1 MASYITPAQR
11 SQIATL
17 VALIKKGGFVAEKT
31 VRRVRHPG
39 FSVRYAGRKVPRP
52 GLFVAGDS
60 YKNGEFAQICA
71 HLIAEGCELTD
82 CRGGPNFVSW
92 GVAGVRLPRT

>member
-1 MASYITPAQR
+1 MASYVTPAQR
-11 SQIATL
+11 SQIHTL
-17 VALIKKGGFVAEKT
+17 VALIKKGGFTAEKM
-31 VRRVRHPG
+31 VKRVRVPG
-39 FSVRYAGRKVPRP
+39 FNVRYGHKVPRP

-82 CRGGPNFVSW
+82 CRGGPNFVAW
-92 GVAGVRLPRT
+92 GVASVRLPT